1 VARPGFVLY
10 LITDR
15 TAVRSGDIVSVCEA
29 ALAAAREAAPPGAV
43 ALQLRE
49 KDLAGRELYELAMRL
64 RDICR
69 RSGAPMIVNE
79 RVDVAIAADADGVH
93 LPFDSIGVGAAR
105 KLLGPDKLV
114 GFSAHSLPDVV
125 MAEREGADF
134 AVFGPVYPPISK
146 SAYGP
151 ATGEH
156 RLGEVCRAARIPVY
170 ALGGITP
177 ERAKSL
183 MTAPDAA
190 ARPAGVAAIG
200 SIIGA
205 AAPAD
210 AMRAMLAALRG

>member
-1 VARPGFVLY
+1 VPRPGFVLY

-15 TAVRSGDIVSVCEA
+15 AAVRSGDIVSVCEA
-29 ALAAAREAAPPGAV
+29 ALAAAPPGAV

-49 KDLAGRELYELAMRL
+49 KDLPGRELYELATRL
-64 RDICR
+64 SEVCERA
-69 RSGAPMIVNE
+69 GAPMLVND
-79 RVDVAIAADADGVH
+79 RVDVAIAAGADGVP

-114 GFSAHSLPDVV
+114 GFSAHSLPDVA
-125 MAEREGADF
+125 MAGREGADF

-151 ATGEH
+151 ATGER

-177 ERAKSL
+177 ERAKR
-183 MTAPDAA
+183 MMDVADAA

-205 AAPAD
+205 AAPGD
-210 AMRAMLAALRG
+210 AIRAMLAALRR

>member
-29 ALAAAREAAPPGAV
+29 ALGVAREAAAPGAV

-49 KDLAGRELYELAMRL
+49 KDLSGRELYELAIRL
-64 RDICR
+64 RETCR
-69 RSGAPMIVNE
+69 HAGAPMLVNE
-79 RVDVAIAADADGVH
+79 RVDVAIAAGADGVH

-114 GFSAHSLPDVV
+114 GFSAHSRPDVV

-134 AVFGPVYPPISK
+134 VVFGPVYPPISK

-151 ATGEH
+151 ATGEQ
-156 RLGEVCRAARIPVY
+156 RLGEVCRGARIPVY

-177 ERAKSL
+177 ERAKAL
-183 MTAPDAA
+183 MGNPNPA
-190 ARPAGVAAIG
+190 ARPAGVATIG

-210 AMRAMLAALRG
+210 AMRAMLAALL